1 MAQHSGFFVGPAASE
16 LVSVLLAFDAALN
29 AIRQGPPAS
38 AFVIKNDNQNAV
50 DWVNG
55 KDPSSQA
62 GLKAVALVTLARRRL
77 LLLRQLARPST
88 VEVRK
93 VASEL
98 NAAHPVALCHL
109 RAGARVGLQRC
120 ACRTGRSR
128 RRCVRWRRM
137 RRG

>member
-1 MAQHSGFFVGPAASE
+1 M
-16 LVSVLLAFDAALN
+16 LLAFDAALN
-29 AIRQGPPAS
+29 AIRQGPLAS
-38 AFVIKNDNQNAV
+38 AFVIENDNQNV
-50 DWVNG
+50 VNWVNG
-55 KDPSSQA
+55 TDPPSQA
-62 GLKAVALVTLARRRL
+62 GLKSMALVTLARRRL
-77 LLLRQLARPST
+77 LLLRQLAHPST

-98 NAAHPVALCHL
+98 NAAHPAC
-109 RAGARVGLQRC
+109 GICGSRVGLQRC